1 MGHVMRA
8 LAFIGLLAVSGSVFA
23 SPFEFAGVSR
33 ATTLQDVARRYPN
46 STVSGSY
53 VYVSPKDTHDHIFGI
68 ELFGPNLSN
77 RLRINFE
84 SPNREYPL
92 CEFIERLCRPGT
104 ALRRRSGSSMRRRRR
119 IGIWFGSCNW
129 KPFNCSVF
137 RFDRNAKYF
146 AEAITVHPTEPK
158 PAPSSPGV
166 QRTPANGR
174 R

>member
-1 MGHVMRA
+1 MRA
-8 LAFIGLLAVSGSVFA
+8 LTFIGLLAASGSVFA
-23 SPFEFAGVSR
+23 SPFEFAGLSR
-33 ATTLQDVARRYPN
+33 ATTLQHVARRYPN

-53 VYVSPKDTHDHIFGI
+53 VHVSPKDTHDHIFGI

-84 SPNREYPL
+84 SPDREYPP
-92 CEFIERLCRPGT
+92 CESIERSIVSRHGPVSQIREFHEEAAHNRYLV
-104 ALRRRSGSSMRRRRR
+104 
-119 IGIWFGSCNW
+119 W
-129 KPFNCSVF
+129 KLELETILLQCF

-146 AEAITVHPTEPK
+146 AEAITVHSTEPK
-158 PAPSSPGV
+158 PASSNPGV